1 MTRAL
6 RLAALAACAASATG
20 CYSIRYH
27 TRAAPEPA
35 PVYDKWHHTNV
46 FGLVESSG
54 PVKVGE
60 LCPHGVA
67 VVENEDSAGNRF
79 ASWFSMWWV
88 WQPTTV
94 RVTCAREAQPR
105 PGAQAPASDKEKKAL
120 KVVVLKL
127 AAKGGIA
134 PATVDILTDAL
145 VGELRKHAGF
155 SVVSPSEIVT
165 LIGFEREKQLL
176 GCADSGC
183 LAEIA
188 GAMGADRLVSGS
200 IGRLGGSTMVTI
212 TALDARKAQA
222 VSNVYETLPTGDDEA
237 LLGGMPAWAKR
248 LAAEAAA
255 TGP

>member
-6 RLAALAACAASATG
+6 PLVALAACAASLSG

-27 TRAAPEPA
+27 TRAAPEPQ

-46 FGLVESSG
+46 FGLVESSA

-60 LCPHGVA
+60 LCPNGVA

-79 ASWFSMWWV
+79 ASWFSMWWI

-94 RVTCAREAQPR
+94 RVTCAREAQPQSK
-105 PGAQAPASDKEKKAL
+105 PKAAPPDGKKPI

-127 AAKGGIA
+127 SGKGGIE
-134 PATVDILTDAL
+134 PASVDILTDAL
-145 VGELRKHAGF
+145 VGELRKHPGF

-176 GCADSGC
+176 GCSDSGC

-200 IGRLGGSTMVTI
+200 IGRLGSSTVVSI

-222 VSNVYETLPTGDDEA
+222 VSNVYETLPKGDDEA
-237 LLGGMPAWAKR
+237 LLAGMGGWVKR
-248 LAAEAAA
+248 LVAEVAPPA
-255 TGP
+255 P